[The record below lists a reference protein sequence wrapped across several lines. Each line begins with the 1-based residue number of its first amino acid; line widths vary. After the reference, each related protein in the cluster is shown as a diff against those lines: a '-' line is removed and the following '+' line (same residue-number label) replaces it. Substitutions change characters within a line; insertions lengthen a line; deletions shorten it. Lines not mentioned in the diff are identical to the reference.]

1 MSTTAAMGI
10 MVTVFVAAF
19 GYLAVELRGLRGEM
33 KAELGGL
40 RSELGAKVDALTQRY
55 IDHLEHH
62 TRQCRGVSLGE
73 SR

>member
-10 MVTVFVAAF
+10 MITVFVAAF

-33 KAELGGL
+33 KSDLGEVRSELGGL

-62 TRQCRGVSLGE
+62 TR
-73 SR
+73 